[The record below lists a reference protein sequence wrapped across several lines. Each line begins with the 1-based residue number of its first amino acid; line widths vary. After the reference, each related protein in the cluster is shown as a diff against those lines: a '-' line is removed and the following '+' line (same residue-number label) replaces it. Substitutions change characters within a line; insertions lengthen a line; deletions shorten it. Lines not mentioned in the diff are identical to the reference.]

1 MTDLNVQLLDFLNEL
16 NTSLLKSS
24 EHKSRSYLY
33 TICDKILSLIYLVL
47 NQRVERNLT
56 FPRNE
61 IILLSNAPSN
71 FSFTESFKAVR
82 KQLFQPTG
90 HIHVPGTCYD
100 CIDHTDKVPTVLA
113 LFALS
118 NFDFHNTFVLNSLVS
133 ACVVPYLEDQCSL
146 IRKHSVITTCALTKC
161 PKTQNIGIILRNEL
175 YNTVERLL
183 NVALTDQSESVR
195 HTLFKYLKEDFFQFL
210 ALESNLSRL
219 MIAVNDKSIKVRRV
233 CVKLLGKLV
242 GFNSSFILPCM
253 TQLLSQYLNELQISG
268 RMKQQLDAAILVRAL
283 IKYTRQLLSPNLASI
298 IDIYIQILKSSQHP
312 PLIYQALRAISTCAQ
327 VCKQQIIPFF
337 NSIYPCLIENLKET
351 SPLRRRGALLA
362 ILDVVT
368 FTTKAIEPYL
378 KFESLLETLLEVI
391 KTEERTEI
399 RKLSEKV
406 LGKIGA
412 LDPVKYKELEKRNQS
427 GMKSYK
433 NSPVERHLRELHQKS
448 LELTP
453 SHDIYYPLVAIKA
466 LMNILNGVSSLSSD
480 HIEQVLTALFN
491 IFHCYSRQLNS
502 LLENIIPVLV
512 HICKQVEPNSRDRFI
527 STFKNITSVVGESIN
542 DYVSEIITVIDLKVA
557 SPSSLNEM
565 LSLLKELASHSC
577 YDTMTN
583 FPHLLHN
590 CINILNTANDDLI
603 EKTLGLIECLKGK
616 IDQYLYITIPALLKI
631 VQDHTNLSIRKQAIR
646 VIAQFCDK
654 TIHPHIVDYISRI
667 VDGFLAVIRNETNDI
682 IDNVFDGF
690 ACIVESL
697 GNLFAVFIPV
707 IQRIMISKRITHKK
721 YETAVQDLIAGSE
734 EADNP
739 VRRGTGNVESDK
751 NASNENKAINFQA
764 PYRHPVDVKQLL
776 SVCSTSD
783 RHTKEE

>member
-1 MTDLNVQLLDFLNEL
+1 M
-16 NTSLLKSS
+16 
-24 EHKSRSYLY
+24 
-33 TICDKILSLIYLVL
+33 
-47 NQRVERNLT
+47 
-56 FPRNE
+56 
-61 IILLSNAPSN
+61 
-71 FSFTESFKAVR
+71 
-82 KQLFQPTG
+82 
-90 HIHVPGTCYD
+90 
-100 CIDHTDKVPTVLA
+100 
-113 LFALS
+113 
-118 NFDFHNTFVLNSLVS
+118 LNSLVT
-133 ACVVPYLEDQCSL
+133 ACVVPYLEDNCSI
-146 IRKHSVITTCALTKC
+146 IRKYSVITTCALTKC

-183 NVALTDQSESVR
+183 NVALTDQSDSVR

-268 RMKQQLDAAILVRAL
+268 RMKQQLDAAVLVRAL

-298 IDIYIQILKSSQHP
+298 IDIYIQILKTSQHP

-351 SPLRRRGALLA
+351 STLRRKGALLA

-368 FTTKAIEPYL
+368 CTTKAIEPYL
-378 KFESLLETLLEVI
+378 KFESLLETLLDVI

-412 LDPVKYKELEKRNQS
+412 LDPVKYKELEKKNQS

-448 LELTP
+448 LEYTP

-466 LMNILNGVSSLSSD
+466 LMNILNGLSSLSND
-480 HIEQVLTALFN
+480 QIEQVLTALFN
-491 IFHCYSRQLNS
+491 IFHCYSRQLTS
-502 LLENIIPVLV
+502 LLENIIPILV
-512 HICKQVEPNSRDRFI
+512 HICKQVDPNFRDRFI

-590 CINILNTANDDLI
+590 CINILNTGSDDLI

-616 IDQYLYITIPALLKI
+616 IDQYLYIIIPALLKI
-631 VQDHTNLSIRKQAIR
+631 VQDHANPSVRKQAIK

-667 VDGFLAVIRNETNDI
+667 VDGFLAVVRNESSDI

-690 ACIVESL
+690 ASIVESL
-697 GNLFAVFIPV
+697 DNLFAVFIPV
-707 IQRIMISKRITHKK
+707 IQRIMISKKISHKR
-721 YETAVQDLIAGSE
+721 YELAVQDLIAGSE
-734 EADNP
+734 EAENP
-739 VRRGTGNVESDK
+739 TRRQTALEIERNLTSEAK
-751 NASNENKAINFQA
+751 MINFQA